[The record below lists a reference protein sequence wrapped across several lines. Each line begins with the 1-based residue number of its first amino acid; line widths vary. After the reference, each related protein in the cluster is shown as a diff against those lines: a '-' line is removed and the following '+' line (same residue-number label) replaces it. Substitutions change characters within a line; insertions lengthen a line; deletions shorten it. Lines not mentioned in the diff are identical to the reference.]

1 MATVG
6 SKRIRLSIM
15 KALEPL
21 DPNFESRVRTG
32 FAAQKLMRT
41 LGATLVSVT
50 PGEVHIELP
59 FSDALT
65 QGNGFHHA
73 GVTTAIVDS
82 ACGYAA
88 YSLMPA
94 DSGVLTVEF
103 KVNLVNPAKGE
114 RFVAVGKVIKPGRT
128 LSICSGK
135 VTAYDKGQTKLVAMM
150 QATMMQVSRQDSI

>member
-1 MATVG
+1 MHTFT
-6 SKRIRLSIM
+6 
-15 KALEPL
+15 PL
-21 DPNFESRVRTG
+21 DPDFESRVRAG
-32 FAAQKLMRT
+32 FGAQKFMRT
-41 LGATLVSVT
+41 LGATLVTVT

-94 DSGVLTVEF
+94 DTSVLTVEF
-103 KVNLVNPAKGE
+103 KVNLVNPAQGE
-114 RFVAVGKVIKPGRT
+114 RFVAIGKVIKPGRT
-128 LSICSGK
+128 LSICSGE
-135 VTAYDKGQTKLVAMM
+135 VTAYDKGQAKLVAMM
-150 QATMMQVSRQDSI
+150 QATMMQVSRQDSL

>member
-1 MATVG
+1 
-6 SKRIRLSIM
+6 M
-15 KALEPL
+15 KAFEPL
-21 DPNFESRVRTG
+21 DPDFESRVRAG
-32 FAAQKLMRT
+32 FAAQSLMRT

-59 FSDALT
+59 FSEALT

-94 DSGVLTVEF
+94 GTNVLTVEF
-103 KVNLVNPAKGE
+103 KVNLVSPAEGE
-114 RFVAVGKVIKPGRT
+114 RFVAIGKVIKPGRT
-128 LSICSGK
+128 LSICSGE
-135 VTAYDKGQTKLVAMM
+135 VTAYDKGQTRLVAMM
-150 QATMMQVSRQDSI
+150 QATMMQVPRQDAK